1 MRYTFIHAAIIRW
14 NAFFF
19 GEPAGTYG
27 ALCRAGTGG
36 GWNLGYGIGYDK
48 FSFTVCIPFLTVSFG
63 ERYDGIALFFDGEEA
78 LLE

>member
-1 MRYTFIHAAIIRW
+1 MEC
-14 NAFFF
+14 FFF